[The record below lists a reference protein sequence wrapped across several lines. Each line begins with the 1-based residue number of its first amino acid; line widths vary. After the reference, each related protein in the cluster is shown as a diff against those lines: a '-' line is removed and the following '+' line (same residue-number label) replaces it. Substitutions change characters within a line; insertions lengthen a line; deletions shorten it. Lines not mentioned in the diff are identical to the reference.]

1 MMMKRLSKICLVMVC
16 ACLIQAQDNV
26 DQMQQELEI
35 IQKEITDLQKKL
47 TTQDNQLKI
56 ETKSVANIDR
66 QITLTHSKITIN
78 KSSISEQ
85 ENRIAS
91 LEKQVDVLEKRIAAL
106 QGVFKQQV
114 VFAYKYQRGK
124 QYDWLLG
131 ASSFNEVFV
140 KYHYFKKVTQAEKS
154 IFQEL
159 SSSKVALTEKEN
171 RLNLEVAKT
180 QKLLAAATQEEK
192 NLSERRKTKS
202 LVIKKIRQ
210 NRNLLEQSLEEKKQS
225 LEKLKNILAS
235 LEKGRPSRQLQV
247 ETQLKWEQLSGDFL
261 KNKGKFNWPVQGKLL
276 HGFGRIK
283 NPELKTVL
291 NNTGIDIQ
299 AQRGDHVRCVFPG
312 VVSLIT
318 YMSGF
323 GNMVI
328 VDHNDGFYTV
338 YAHLDEVR
346 VKSGEFVDG
355 GRPVGLVGESGSLE
369 GPKLHFEIYGNNKNL
384 NPLSW
389 LKKK

>member
-1 MMMKRLSKICLVMVC
+1 MKLLLYICVVVILPVFLLAQKDADQVQEQ
-16 ACLIQAQDNV
+16 LRTIQN
-26 DQMQQELEI
+26 
-35 IQKEITDLQKKL
+35 EITGLEKKL
-47 TTQDNQLKI
+47 KTQDNQLKI

-66 QITLTHSKITIN
+66 QISLTHDKITLYG
-78 KSSISEQ
+78 KSISDQ
-85 ENRIAS
+85 QKRVAT
-91 LEKQVDVLEKRIAAL
+91 LEKQIKALESKISSL
-106 QGVFKQQV
+106 QKVFKQQV

-124 QYDWLLG
+124 QFDWLLG
-131 ASSFNEVFV
+131 ATSFNEVFV

-159 SSSKVALTEKEN
+159 SGSKTALTNKEETL
-171 RLNLEVAKT
+171 RQEISKT
-180 QKLLAAATQEEK
+180 RKLLAAATDEEEK
-192 NLSERRKTKS
+192 LGDRRKTKS
-202 LVIKKIRQ
+202 RVIKKIKQ
-210 NRNLLEQSLEEKKQS
+210 NKNLLAQSLEEKKQS
-225 LEKLKNILAS
+225 LEQLKNILAS
-235 LEKGRPSRQLQV
+235 LEKGRSNRRLQV
-247 ETQLKWEQLSGDFL
+247 ETQIKWEQLSGNFR
-261 KNKGKFNWPVQGKLL
+261 KNQGKFNWPVQGQIL

-291 NNTGIDIQ
+291 NNTGIDIK
-299 AQRGDHVRCVFPG
+299 ASRGKEVRCIFPG

-328 VDHNDGFYTV
+328 VDHNDGYYTV
-338 YAHLDEVR
+338 YAHMDEVR
-346 VKSGEFVDG
+346 ITAGEFVET
-355 GRPVGLVGESGSLE
+355 GRPIGTVGESGSLE

>member
-1 MMMKRLSKICLVMVC
+1 MMMKGISKICVVMLC
-16 ACLIQAQDNV
+16 AAMLQAQENV
-26 DQMQQELEI
+26 DQMQEELQA
-35 IQKEITDLQKKL
+35 IQKEITDLEKKL

-66 QITLTHSKITIN
+66 QITLTHDKITIYE
-78 KSSISEQ
+78 SSIGEHKD
-85 ENRIAS
+85 RITS
-91 LEKQVDVLEKRIAAL
+91 LEKQIDLLEGKISAL
-106 QGVFKQQV
+106 QRVFKQQV

-159 SSSKVALTEKEN
+159 SSSRATLTEKEN
-171 RLNLEVAKT
+171 RLKQEIAKT
-180 QKLLAAATQEEK
+180 RELLAAATQEEK
-192 NLSERRKTKS
+192 NLNKRRKTKS
-202 LVIKKIRQ
+202 LVIKKIKQ
-210 NRNLLEQSLEEKKQS
+210 NKSLLEQLLEEKKQS

-247 ETQLKWEQLSGDFL
+247 ETQIKWEQLSGDFL
-261 KNKGKFNWPVQGKLL
+261 KNKGNFNWPVQGKLL

-291 NNTGIDIQ
+291 NNIGIDIQ
-299 AQRGDHVRCVFPG
+299 ARRGDNVRCIFPG

-328 VDHNDGFYTV
+328 IDHNDGYYTV

-346 VKSGEFVDG
+346 VKSGEFVEG
-355 GRPVGLVGESGSLE
+355 GRPVGRVGESGSLE